1 MTPRRFR
8 HSSPFGHGLS
18 YTTFTYG
25 KPVASAKTMAADGT
39 LTVTVAVKN
48 TGSIAG
54 KEIVQLYVGDDKC
67 SVLRPVK
74 ELKHF
79 AKVALAPGE
88 EKSVTFTLTP
98 DDLKF
103 YDELPQLGST
113 NRVSS
118 RHTFALRLPTSVV

>member
-1 MTPRRFR
+1 M
-8 HSSPFGHGLS
+8 
-18 YTTFTYG
+18 
-25 KPVASAKTMAADGT
+25 ASAKAMAADGT

-79 AKVALAPGE
+79 AKVGLAPGE

-103 YDELPQLGST
+103 YDEASAAGT

>member
-1 MTPRRFR
+1 
-8 HSSPFGHGLS
+8 
-18 YTTFTYG
+18 
-25 KPVASAKTMAADGT
+25 MAADGT

-79 AKVALAPGE
+79 AKVGLAPGE

-103 YDELPQLGST
+103 YDELGST

>member
-1 MTPRRFR
+1 MANR
-8 HSSPFGHGLS
+8 
-18 YTTFTYG
+18 
-25 KPVASAKTMAADGT
+25 VASAKAMAADGT

-79 AKVALAPGE
+79 AKSVYVGRGE
-88 EKSVTFTLTP
+88 ERDFHPL
-98 DDLKF
+98 
-103 YDELPQLGST
+103 
-113 NRVSS
+113 
-118 RHTFALRLPTSVV
+118 LRMI

>member
-1 MTPRRFR
+1 M
-8 HSSPFGHGLS
+8 
-18 YTTFTYG
+18 
-25 KPVASAKTMAADGT
+25 
-39 LTVTVAVKN
+39 KN

-103 YDELPQLGST
+103 YDEASAAWKYESGKFKAYVCASSADV
-113 NRVSS
+113 RGVVS
-118 RHTFALRLPTSVV
+118 FEMQ